1 MSSPRRSAQAVLFD
15 LGDTLFPLHPLETA
29 SAFARFGELLAER
42 AGMNSVEA
50 QSIARA
56 LGDALA
62 AHFET
67 LYQAGST
74 DEPSVAATAEPLL
87 TRLGSEAPGL
97 AGTLDHLLGECD
109 IARWDPP
116 AGRDAQ
122 VRAFADAGLRVAFVS
137 NTRTPAAL
145 MRRRLQEFGL
155 LEHAHAAL
163 FSVELGER
171 KPGER
176 IYRAALEAIGVDAVD
191 AVFVG
196 DRMREDVRGP
206 QDVGMRAILT
216 HEFRREEPAGRPP
229 DGIIGSLVEV
239 WKFL

>member
-1 MSSPRRSAQAVLFD
+1 MSSPRPNAQAVLFD
-15 LGDTLFPLHPLETA
+15 LGDTLFRLHPLETA
-29 SAFARFGELLAER
+29 SAFARFGDVLAER
-42 AGMNSVEA
+42 TGLPAAAAREA
-50 QSIARA
+50 AVSLARA
-56 LGDALA
+56 LDDQS
-62 AHFET
+62 ER
-67 LYQAGST
+67 LYQSRST
-74 DEPSVAATAEPLL
+74 EEPSVAAMAEPLL
-87 TRLGSEAPGL
+87 ARFRSEAASL
-97 AGTLDHLLGECD
+97 ARTLDHLLGECD

-116 AGRDAQ
+116 AGRAAQ

-137 NTRTPAAL
+137 NTRTPAVL

-176 IYRAALEAIGVDAVD
+176 IYRAALDAIGVDAVN

-206 QDVGMRAILT
+206 QAVGMRAILT
-216 HEFRREEPAGRPP
+216 HEFRREEPTGRPP
-229 DGIIGSLVEV
+229 DGIIESLAEV